1 MKKTLTLIFAF
12 ALVLISLSSCAKK
25 TPKDYAAKHGF
36 KTGIAVETGDMYNE
50 DHLKIIRENS
60 SIIVA
65 GNCMKWAN
73 LRPNKTFWNW
83 SDVDHLIEFAEK
95 NKMAVK
101 WHTLFW
107 HNQNPGFLSSLLK
120 TREQAL
126 EVMDEHITTI
136 MTRYKGRISE
146 YDVVNEMF
154 NEDGTM
160 RETLWYKAIGK
171 DYIEHALIKAHE
183 TDPDAKLFLNEY
195 NNEEQ
200 GNKKADAM
208 YEMVKDFVNRG
219 IPIDGVG
226 FQLHLATI
234 YPYNETAVRSN
245 IRRYA
250 DLGLEVSFS
259 EVDVRM
265 PVPPSESDLQTQMD
279 RYCSLAKLAREE
291 PNVTSFITWGI
302 TDKQS
307 WIPATFPGYGD
318 ALLYDRDL
326 KKKPVYNA
334 VLKEFA
340 K

>member
-1 MKKTLTLIFAF
+1 MKKTLILIFT
-12 ALVLISLSSCAKK
+12 LVLVLVSLSSCGKK
-25 TPKDYAAKHGF
+25 TLKDYAAKHGV
-36 KTGIAVETGDMYNE
+36 KTGVAMAVNDLSNE
-50 DHLKIIRENS
+50 EHLKIIIENS
-60 SIIVA
+60 SIVVA
-65 GNCMKWAN
+65 ENCMKWESVH
-73 LRPNKTFWNW
+73 PGKTTWNW
-83 SDVDHLIEFAEK
+83 KDVDRLIEFAEK
-95 NKMAVK
+95 NNIAVK

-107 HNQNPGFLSSLLK
+107 HNQNPAFLSSLE

-160 RETLWYKAIGK
+160 RDTIWYRTIGK
-171 DYIEHALIKAHE
+171 DYIEHALIKARE

-195 NNEEQ
+195 NNEAF

-208 YEMVKDFVNRG
+208 YEMIKDFVKRG

-234 YPYNETAVRSN
+234 YPYNAVAIRSN

-265 PVPPSESDLQTQMD
+265 PVPPSEGNLKSQS
-279 RYCSLAKLAREE
+279 YIYSSLAKLAKEE
-291 PNVTSFITWGI
+291 PNVTSFITWGF

-307 WIPATFPGYGD
+307 WVPYTFAGYGD
-318 ALLYDRDL
+318 ALLYDKDL
-326 KKKPVYNA
+326 KKKPVYEA
-334 VLKEFA
+334 VLQEFA

>member
-1 MKKTLTLIFAF
+1 MKTKLTVFFAF
-12 ALVLISLSSCAKK
+12 AAVLLMLSSCAQK
-25 TPKDYAAKHGF
+25 TPKTYAAKYGF
-36 KTGIAVETGDMYNE
+36 KTGVSVAVGDLYNE
-50 DHLKIIRENS
+50 DYIKIIKENS
-60 SIIVA
+60 SIVVA
-65 GNCMKWAN
+65 ENCMKWAN

-83 SDVDHLIEFAEK
+83 TDVDKLVEFAES
-95 NKMAVK
+95 NKIAVK

-107 HNQNPGFLSSLLK
+107 HNQNPGFISSFK
-120 TREQAL
+120 SREQAL
-126 EVMDEHITTI
+126 ETMDEHITTI
-136 MTRYKGRISE
+136 MSRYKGRISE

-160 RETLWYKAIGK
+160 RETVWYKSIGP
-171 DYIEHALIKAHE
+171 DYIEHALIKARE

-208 YEMVKDFVNRG
+208 YNFVKDLVDRG

-234 YPYNETAVRSN
+234 YPYNEAAVRSN

-265 PVPPSESDLQTQMD
+265 PVPSSESDRQTQMNT
-279 RYCSLAKLAREE
+279 YCSLARLAKEE
-291 PNVTSFITWGI
+291 PNVTSFITWGF

-307 WIPATFPGYGD
+307 WIPGTFPGYGE
-318 ALLYDRDL
+318 ALLYDKDL
-326 KKKPVYNA
+326 KKKPVYEA
-334 VLKEFA
+334 VVKELA

>member
-1 MKKTLTLIFAF
+1 MKKTLVLIFSLG
-12 ALVLISLSSCAKK
+12 LVSILLSSCAKK
-25 TPKDYAAKHGF
+25 TLKDYAAKHGV
-36 KTGIAVETGDMYNE
+36 KTGVAVAVSDLNNE
-50 DHLKIIRENS
+50 EHLQIIRENS
-60 SIIVA
+60 SIVVA
-65 GNCMKWAN
+65 ENCMKWESVH
-73 LRPNKTFWNW
+73 PGKTTWNW
-83 SDVDHLIEFAEK
+83 NEVDRMIEFAEK
-95 NKMAVK
+95 NKIEVK

-107 HNQNPGFLSSLLK
+107 HNQNPRFLSSLE

-160 RETLWYKAIGK
+160 RETIWYKTIGP
-171 DYIEHALIKAHE
+171 DYIEHALIKARE
-183 TDPDAKLFLNEY
+183 TDPNAKLFLNEY

-208 YEMVKDFVNRG
+208 YEMVKDFVKRG

-234 YPYNETAVRSN
+234 YPYNAVAVKSN

-265 PVPPSESDLQTQMD
+265 LVPPSENSLKTQTKI
-279 RYCSLAKLAREE
+279 YSSLAKLAKEE
-291 PNVTSFITWGI
+291 PNVTSFITWGF

-307 WIPATFPGYGD
+307 WVPYTFTGYGD
-318 ALLYDRDL
+318 ALLYNRDL
-326 KKKPVYNA
+326 KKKPVYEA
-334 VLKEFA
+334 VLKEFE
-340 K
+340 KK